1 MALYW
6 TLGTLSNTVN
16 RMGSSSLVAVLQVA
30 TFARDK
36 WEHIGWHLGF
46 EVAELKEYKE
56 KSDSLYL
63 RLLYLL
69 EDWKKKQGRPI
80 VGAIISA
87 CEKAGI
93 GGEARRKLNIM
104 E

>member
-1 MALYW
+1 M
-6 TLGTLSNTVN
+6 
-16 RMGSSSLVAVLQVA
+16 
-30 TFARDK
+30 
-36 WEHIGWHLGF
+36 
-46 EVAELKEYKE
+46 AELEEYRV
-56 KSDSLYL
+56 KSDRLYL

-69 EDWKKKQGRPI
+69 EDWKKKQGRPV